1 MKAAIFHEHGD
12 ASVLRIEDVP
22 PPVAA
27 PGEVLVRVKAA
38 ALNHLDIWTRK
49 GLPMEIT
56 MPHIGGSDVAGVVE
70 ALGDGVTGVQ
80 LGARVVIN
88 PSLSCGQCEWCRAGE
103 APLCVD
109 YKILGEHTNGG
120 FAELVA
126 VPAMNLFPIPTD
138 FPFED
143 AAAAPLAYLTAWRA
157 LTSRGRLRKGNT
169 VLITGAS
176 GGVATAAIQI
186 AKHLQATVYALT
198 TGDNVERVR
207 ALGADVVYD
216 RNEGDFSKRIWED
229 TNKRGVDVVL
239 DSVGE
244 AIWKQCVRALARGG
258 RLVSY
263 GGTTGP
269 KAELD
274 IRVLFWKQIEVL
286 GSTMSNRSEF
296 EEVMRLVF
304 SGALKPVVDTVMK
317 LDDIRAA
324 HERLERG
331 QQFGKIVVKP

>member
-70 ALGDGVTGVQ
+70 DLGDGVTGVQ
-80 LGARVVIN
+80 LGTRVVIN

-216 RNEGDFSKRIWED
+216 RNEGDFSKRIWKD

-304 SGALKPVVDTVMK
+304 SGALNPVVDTVMK

>member
-1 MKAAIFHEHGD
+1 
-12 ASVLRIEDVP
+12 
-22 PPVAA
+22 
-27 PGEVLVRVKAA
+27 
-38 ALNHLDIWTRK
+38 
-49 GLPMEIT
+49 
-56 MPHIGGSDVAGVVE
+56 
-70 ALGDGVTGVQ
+70 
-80 LGARVVIN
+80 
-88 PSLSCGQCEWCRAGE
+88 
-103 APLCVD
+103 
-109 YKILGEHTNGG
+109 
-120 FAELVA
+120 
-126 VPAMNLFPIPTD
+126 MNLFPIPAD
-138 FPFED
+138 YPFEQ

-157 LTSRGRLRKGNT
+157 LTTRGRLRKGNT

-186 AKHLQATVYALT
+186 ARHLQATVYALT
-198 TGDNVERVR
+198 TGENIERVR

-216 RNEGDFSKRIWED
+216 RNDGDFSKRIWED

-263 GGTTGP
+263 GATTGP

-286 GSTMSNRSEF
+286 GSTMSNRIEF

-331 QQFGKIVVKP
+331 QQFGKIVVVP

>member
-38 ALNHLDIWTRK
+38 ALNHLDIWTRN

-70 ALGDGVTGVQ
+70 ELGDGVTGVQ
-80 LGARVVIN
+80 VGARVVIN

-126 VPAMNLFPIPTD
+126 VPAMNLFPIPAD
-138 FPFED
+138 FPFEH

-157 LTSRGRLRKGNT
+157 LTTRGRLRSGNT

-198 TGDNVERVR
+198 TRENIERVR
-207 ALGADVVYD
+207 TLGADVVYD

-244 AIWKQCVRALARGG
+244 AIWKHCVRALARGG

-286 GSTMSNRSEF
+286 GSTMSNRIEF

-331 QQFGKIVVKP
+331 QQFGKIVVTP